1 MSKFGNVGKDRFLA
15 GFPAVSLEAADS
27 DHPARCKFNF
37 SYFTYDPA
45 GQRFSDWP
53 QDKLAGLFDKLAHY
67 GKYSLDHWKQ
77 QPIGKTGRVLSIYGG
92 FPVRSEFKPPKH
104 VPHQAQWGRFRLDW
118 AGRLCG
124 FVVPRE
130 LDGKPHPQG
139 GRFCAN
145 TFYVVFLDEHH
156 RFHKGAL

>member
-1 MSKFGNVGKDRFLA
+1 MTRFGNSGKDRFLA
-15 GFPAVSLEAADS
+15 GFPAASLEAADS
-27 DHPARCKFNF
+27 DHAARCKFNF

-45 GQRFSDWP
+45 GQQFSDWTH
-53 QDKLAGLFDKLAHY
+53 DKLAGLFEKLSHF
-67 GKYSLDHWKQ
+67 GKQTLDHWKQ
-77 QPIGKTGRVLSIYGG
+77 QPVGRTGRVLSIYGG
-92 FPVRSEFKPPKH
+92 FPARSEFKAPKH

-124 FVVPRE
+124 FVIPRE
-130 LDGKPHPQG
+130 LDGQAHPKG

-156 RFHKGAL
+156 RFYKGSD

>member
-1 MSKFGNVGKDRFLA
+1 MSRFPNSGKDRFLA
-15 GFPAVSLEAADS
+15 SVPTASLEAKDC
-27 DHPARCKFNF
+27 DHAARCKFNF
-37 SYFTYDPA
+37 SYFTPDPA
-45 GQRFSDWP
+45 GQTGADWSH
-53 QDKLAGLFDKLAHY
+53 DKLAGLFDKLTHW
-67 GKYSLDHWKQ
+67 GKETLDHWKQ
-77 QPIGKTGRVLSIYGG
+77 QSIGKSGRVLSIYGA
-92 FPVRSEFKPPKH
+92 FPARSDFKPPRH

-130 LDGKPHPQG
+130 FDGQPHQAG

-156 RFHKGAL
+156 RFYKGAD

>member
-1 MSKFGNVGKDRFLA
+1 MSKFGNAGKDRFLA